1 MRVKQLWK
9 IYVLFL
15 KTNYNFKNFKRV
27 ILLTLM
33 RCRLVLA
40 RGGSTSQEFGC
51 SPIKKAR
58 ELGSERRETVR
69 SISGMGVGVLR
80 VTVL

>member
-1 MRVKQLWK
+1 
-9 IYVLFL
+9 
-15 KTNYNFKNFKRV
+15 
-27 ILLTLM
+27 M